1 MDLPT
6 TLGAPRHCYI
16 GDEVYW
22 IRPMTL
28 RDLATIMQ
36 WLDDVIP
43 GRPDRKMPP
52 KIGDSESQKALQSY
66 PGLCV
71 LSSLAMAPHGFSFRQ
86 ATELVPRS
94 PEDDG
99 NELKI
104 MQWIRLHD
112 VYLSRRRTMDKIGA
126 GSDWSETWLESKAAR
141 FASEYGLKKF
151 GDLTLDQYEWLCSA
165 GKADEFNQYDIQAA
179 VDDLPT
185 RIAVIKAAMG
195 NGTLETPNA

>member
-1 MDLPT
+1 
-6 TLGAPRHCYI
+6 
-16 GDEVYW
+16 
-22 IRPMTL
+22 
-28 RDLATIMQ
+28 
-36 WLDDVIP
+36 
-43 GRPDRKMPP
+43 MPP
-52 KIGDSESQKALQSY
+52 KIGDSESQKALRSY

-112 VYLSRRRTMDKIGA
+112 VYLARRRTMEKTGE
-126 GSDWSETWLESKAAR
+126 GTDWSETWLEGNTAR
-141 FASEYGLKKF
+141 FASEYGLKEC

-179 VDDLPT
+179 IDDLPA
-185 RIAVIKAAMG
+185 RIAAIQAALG
-195 NGTLETPNA
+195 NGEMGVPPSTP